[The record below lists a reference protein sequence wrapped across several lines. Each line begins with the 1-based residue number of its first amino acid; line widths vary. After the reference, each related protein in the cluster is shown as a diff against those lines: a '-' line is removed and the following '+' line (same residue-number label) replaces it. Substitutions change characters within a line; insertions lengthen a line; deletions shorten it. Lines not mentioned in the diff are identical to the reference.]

1 MQIDIAGN
9 GRPLDAICL
18 GRAGMDL
25 YAAEDNVDFA
35 NVSSFRKS
43 VGGSPAN
50 IAVGMARLGA
60 SVGIISKLSEDPV
73 GRFVESFLNKEKV
86 NTDGVSFD
94 ASGTRTSLALTE
106 MKPDDCSVVI
116 YRNNAADLLLSEADI
131 DANYIARARM
141 LIVSGTALCLEPSR
155 SAALRAI
162 DIAAAADVHVVIDLD
177 YRAYT
182 WASLDEAADVYR
194 RACSKASMLFGNIE
208 EFEVLCTQDGKNP
221 VGNNP
226 EAIAGY
232 CINAGSGAVFV
243 KGGSAGSTAFVA
255 GSGSGPESGELF
267 SSRQSAFTV
276 QARKPFGAGDAYAA
290 AICTALCRGQSVE
303 DALLRGSAAAAIVV
317 AGDCCCES
325 APDEAELNAFI
336 NQFS

>member
-1 MQIDIAGN
+1 MQINIAGK

-25 YAAEDNVDFA
+25 YAAEDNVDFVD
-35 NVSSFRKS
+35 VSSFRKS

-60 SVGIISKLSEDPV
+60 SVGIISKLSDDPV
-73 GRFVESFLNKEKV
+73 GQFVESFLTREKV
-86 NTDGVSFD
+86 NTEGVSFD

-106 MKPDDCSVVI
+106 MKADECSVVI

-131 DANYIARARM
+131 DADYIGRARM

-162 DIAAAADVHVVIDLD
+162 DIAASADVHVVIDLD

-182 WASLDEAADVYR
+182 WGSLEEAADVYR
-194 RACSKASMLFGNIE
+194 RASAKASMLFGNLE
-208 EFEVLCTQDGKNP
+208 EFEVLCMRD
-221 VGNNP
+221 GNNAVGSSP
-226 EAIAGY
+226 DAIAAY
-232 CINAGSGAVFV
+232 CINAGTGAVFV
-243 KGGSAGSTAFVA
+243 KGGSAGSTAFIA
-255 GSGSGPESGELF
+255 ESNQLRSCQQAAF
-267 SSRQSAFTV
+267 SV

-290 AICTALCRGQSVE
+290 AICTALCAGQSVE
-303 DALLRGSAAAAIVV
+303 VALQRGSAAAAIVV

-336 NQFS
+336 KQFS

>member
-1 MQIDIAGN
+1 MQINIAGK

-25 YAAEDNVDFA
+25 YAGQDNVDFA
-35 NVSSFRKS
+35 ELSTFRKS

-73 GRFVESFLNKEKV
+73 GRFVESFLTKEKV
-86 NTDGVSFD
+86 NTEGVSFD

-131 DANYIARARM
+131 DADYIGRARM

-194 RACSKASMLFGNIE
+194 RASAKASMLFGNLE
-208 EFEVLCTQDGKNP
+208 EFEVLCMQDGKNT
-221 VGNNP
+221 VGNSP
-226 EAIAGY
+226 DAIASY
-232 CINAGSGAVFV
+232 CINAGNGAVFV
-243 KGGSAGSTAFVA
+243 KGGSAGSTAFISDSA
-255 GSGSGPESGELF
+255 ELK
-267 SSRQSAFTV
+267 SCQQSAFSV

-303 DALLRGSAAAAIVV
+303 EALQRGSAAAAIVV

-325 APDEAELNAFI
+325 APDEAELNTFI
-336 NQFS
+336 KQFS

>member
-1 MQIDIAGN
+1 MYIPVAGK
-9 GRPLDAICL
+9 GKPLDAICL

-25 YAAEDNVDFA
+25 YAADDNTDFA
-35 NVSSFRKS
+35 KVATFRKS

-73 GRFVESFLNKEKV
+73 GRFVKSFLTAENV
-86 NTDGVSFD
+86 DTGGVSFD
-94 ASGTRTSLALTE
+94 DSGSRTSLALTE
-106 MKPDDCSVVI
+106 MRPDDCSVVI
-116 YRNNAADLLLSEADI
+116 YRNNAADLLLSESDI
-131 DANYIARARM
+131 DADYINSARL

-162 DIAAAADVHVVIDLD
+162 DIAAAGGVEIVIDLD

-194 RACSKASMLFGNIE
+194 RASARASMLFGNIE
-208 EFEVLCTQDGKNP
+208 EFEVLCMQDGKNTI
-221 VGNNP
+221 GSDP
-226 EAIAGY
+226 ESIARY

-243 KGGSAGSTAFVA
+243 KGGASGSTAFLA
-255 GSGSGPESGELF
+255 SGAASDEL
-267 SSRQSAFTV
+267 QAFQQPAFKV

-290 AICTALCRGQSVE
+290 AICTALCREQSAPQ
-303 DALLRGSAAAAIVV
+303 ALARGAAAAAIVV

-325 APDEAELNAFI
+325 APVESELQSFLD
-336 NQFS
+336 QHS